1 MDRLSELMIGMGF
14 LFAGAVLLFLG
25 IYNQLYPKIII
36 EMLGA
41 AIFIIGL
48 GITSVLVVIWGTP
61 QRPKNR
67 GYSN

>member
-1 MDRLSELMIGMGF
+1 MELMIGMSF

-61 QRPKNR
+61 QRSRTKDR